1 MKKKFLA
8 WLAVFAMVLSLVP
21 MNVQANEEDGEPS
34 WGFEDPS
41 DETILVEEGESVT
54 LNAPIYNEGDTTI
67 TFQWYAV
74 DEEGFVEPIE
84 GANTTTYTVPSVD
97 GYAVYYCIA
106 MDEKEESYTKWF
118 YVSVDTGLTAVA
130 VETDDVELSENG
142 DGSGYAYVA
151 YGDAVDLQVE
161 ASANEG
167 EEFTCQWLV
176 WNDELQD
183 YEELTE
189 ETDRELSLESVT
201 EQMTYICKV
210 TDQYGYSVNC
220 YFYVYVDNEL
230 ELDYVDTYEVEKGD
244 SVTLSVE
251 ATVATGDV
259 SYQWY
264 FFDDEEAI
272 FVEIEGA
279 TEYEYVIDE
288 VATSERYMCSVYDD
302 FGNYQDAYIDVV
314 IPADWEATAEQ
325 DELYVEKDQT
335 ATMQVNI
342 DKEGEYTYEWFAYPD
357 GEDSVRLE
365 STSNTCETMPVTC
378 DMYYDCLVT
387 DANGTG
393 QWVGFDI
400 YLKKDWSAEA
410 EKESVDVE
418 ADETATL
425 KVIVDEDATVTYQW
439 CVYDDEEDDYVSI
452 ENATTQTYQTPP
464 ITAKSYYC
472 CIVEDVNGATE
483 TVYFDVSI
491 KRSWE
496 ISPECEQEVS
506 VKEGE
511 QATFTMLVDDE
522 NADLTYEW
530 YSYDDEPITDG
541 ASMTTEALYEDT
553 EYYCTVCD
561 EYGNECTYYFYAVID
576 YGWSVKM
583 KDDAWWY
590 DVPLN
595 STQELELDVQVDPES
610 DVELTYQWYLYD
622 AAKEEYVEIEGATE
636 LSYTTEPITKR
647 MTYMCVVE
655 DEDGNQKECNV
666 GVGVAVDWKVLTDT
680 ENELIV
686 AKNDT
691 PLLEVDVEND
701 SEYALSYQW
710 YFSDPNTDYS
720 AINGAT
726 EAVYRAKPIARDG
739 IYECKISDMYD
750 NIEYVTFCMDVS
762 AAVKHTHVYGDYEVT
777 QSETCSKDGE
787 KTRVCIGC
795 GNEDKL
801 AIPAHGKHK
810 FTDYKVT
817 KEATCTVNG
826 TKTRTCTVCKKE
838 ESEAIKATG
847 THTFG
852 EWSTTKEPT
861 CDQAGSKER
870 TCKVCTLKET
880 SAIPATGYVKGTSFQ
895 KGSYAYKVLTQ
906 KGKKGTVVC
915 TGATK
920 KVTKVSIPKT
930 VKIGGITFTVT
941 QIGDNAFKSNTK
953 LKSVTI
959 GANVTKIGKNAFSG
973 CKKLSKITIKGSK
986 LKSVGKNA
994 IKGINK
1000 KATIKVPKKKLK
1012 KYKSLF
1018 KSKTGFKKSMKV
1030 K

>member
-41 DETILVEEGESVT
+41 DETLLVEEGESVT
-54 LNAPIYNEGDTTI
+54 LNAPIYKEGDTTI
-67 TFQWYAV
+67 TFEWYAV
-74 DEEGFVEPIE
+74 DEEGLVELIE

-97 GYAVYYCIA
+97 GYAVYYCNA
-106 MDEKEESYTKWF
+106 MDEAEESYTKWF
-118 YVSVDTGLTAVA
+118 YVSVDTGLTAV
-130 VETDDVELSENG
+130 VIETDDVQLSE

-167 EEFTCQWLV
+167 VEFTYQWFV
-176 WNDELQD
+176 WDED
-183 YEELTE
+183 EVMDVELE
-189 ETDRELSLESVT
+189 DETDSELSLESVT

-220 YFYVYVDNEL
+220 WFDVYVDNEL
-230 ELDYVDTYEVEKGD
+230 ELDYVDIYEVEKGD

-251 ATVATGDV
+251 ATVTTGDV

-264 FFDDEEAI
+264 FFDDEEAT

-279 TEYEYVIDE
+279 TENEYVIDE
-288 VATSERYMCSVYDD
+288 VATFERYMCSVYDD
-302 FGNYQDAYIDVV
+302 FDNCQDAYIDVL
-314 IPADWEATAEQ
+314 ILADWEATAEQ

-342 DKEGEYTYEWFAYPD
+342 DKEGEYTYEWFACE
-357 GEDSVRLE
+357 EDDIPLE
-365 STSNTCETMPVTC
+365 SETNTCETLPVTS
-378 DMYYDCLVT
+378 DGEYYCTVT
-387 DANGTG
+387 DENGTS
-393 QWVGFDI
+393 QTVWFNV
-400 YLKKDWSAEA
+400 YLKKDWTAEA
-410 EKESVDVE
+410 DGDGYIEVE
-418 ADETATL
+418 LNGTATL
-425 KVIVDEDATVTYQW
+425 KVLVDEGAKVTYQW
-439 CVYDDEEDDYVSI
+439 YGYDEDEEDYVLIAGANTNSY
-452 ENATTQTYQTPP
+452 EVPPVTYATE
-464 ITAKSYYC
+464 YYC
-472 CIVEDVNGATE
+472 DVRDENGAQE
-483 TVYFDVSI
+483 KVEFEVSV

-496 ISPECEQEVS
+496 VSPDCIRQVA

-511 QATFTMLVDDE
+511 TATLTMLLDDE
-522 NADLTYEW
+522 EADVEYDW
-530 YSYDDEPITDG
+530 YTVDYDYICDG
-541 ASMTTEALYEDT
+541 ASMTTDEMNEDT
-553 EYYCTVCD
+553 IYYCVVCD
-561 EYGNECTYYFYAVID
+561 EYGNEVEYQFDVVID
-576 YGWSVKM
+576 HGWSVKM

-595 STQELELDVQVDPES
+595 STQQLELDVQVDPES

-622 AAKEEYVEIEGATE
+622 AAEEDYVEIDGATE
-636 LSYTTEPITKR
+636 SSYTTEPITKR

-655 DEDGNQKECNV
+655 DQEGNQKECNV
-666 GVGVAVDWKVLTDT
+666 GVAVAVDWKVLTDT

-710 YFSDPNTDYS
+710 YYSDPNTDYS

-726 EAVYRAKPIARDG
+726 EAVYRTKPIARDG
-739 IYECKISDMYD
+739 MYECKISDIYN
-750 NIEYVTFCMDVS
+750 NIEYVTFYMDVS
-762 AAVKHTHVYGDYEVT
+762 AAAKHTHVYGTYEVT
-777 QSETCSKDGE
+777 KAETCKDAGE

-880 SAIPATGYVKGTSFQ
+880 STIPATGYVKGTSFQ

-941 QIGDNAFKSNTK
+941 EIGDNAFKSNTK

-1000 KATIKVPKKKLK
+1000 KATIKVPKSKLK

>member
-1 MKKKFLA
+1 MKKRFLA
-8 WLAVFAMVLSLVP
+8 WLMVFAMVLTLVP
-21 MNVQANEEDGEPS
+21 MNVQANEQPS

-54 LNAPIYNEGDTTI
+54 LDAPIYNEGDVTI
-67 TFQWYAV
+67 TYQWCEV
-74 DEEGFVEPIE
+74 GETGVVEQIE
-84 GANTTTYTVPSVD
+84 GANGTTYTIPSVD
-97 GYAVYYCIA
+97 GYAVYYCDA
-106 MDEKEESYTKWF
+106 TDEEGFCYAKWF
-118 YVSVDTGLTAVA
+118 YVSVDTGLTAV
-130 VETDDVELSENG
+130 VIETDDVELSEDG
-142 DGSGYAYVA
+142 DRSGYAYVA
-151 YGDAVDLQVE
+151 YGDPLDLQVE

-167 EEFTCQWLV
+167 EEFTYQWFV
-176 WNDELQD
+176 WHEDEGMD
-183 YEELTE
+183 VELE
-189 ETDRELSLESVT
+189 DETDSELSLESVT
-201 EQMTYICKV
+201 EQTTYTCKV

-220 YFYVYVDNEL
+220 CFYVYIDNEL
-230 ELDYVDTYEVEKGD
+230 EIDYVDTYEVEKGD

-264 FFDDEEAI
+264 FFDDEETT

-302 FGNYQDAYIDVV
+302 FGNWEDAYIDVM
-314 IPADWEATAEQ
+314 IPADWEASPEQ
-325 DELYVEKDQT
+325 YELYVEKDQT

-342 DKEGEYTYEWFAYPD
+342 DKEGEYTYEWFAYN
-357 GEDSVRLE
+357 EDEDNTPLDSE
-365 STSNTCETMPVTC
+365 TNTCETLPVTF
-378 DMYYDCLVT
+378 DREYYCTVT
-387 DANGTG
+387 DENGTS
-393 QWVGFDI
+393 QTVWFNVC
-400 YLKKDWSAEA
+400 LKKEWTAEA
-410 EKESVDVE
+410 DGDVCIE
-418 ADETATL
+418 VELNGTATL
-425 KVIVDEDATVTYQW
+425 KVLVDEGAKVSYQW
-439 CVYDDEEDDYVSI
+439 YGYDEDEEDYVLI
-452 ENATTQTYQTPP
+452 ENATTDSYKIPP
-464 ITAKSYYC
+464 VTCATEYYC
-472 CIVEDVNGATE
+472 DVWDENGAQE
-483 TVYFDVSI
+483 TVWFEVYV
-491 KRSWE
+491 KRSWG
-496 ISPECEQEVS
+496 ISPDCVREVM

-511 QATFTMLVDDE
+511 QATFTMLVDDD
-522 NADLTYEW
+522 ADLTYEW
-530 YSYDDEPITDG
+530 YSYEDDEYITDG
-541 ASMTTEALYEDT
+541 SCMTTEALYEDT
-553 EYYCTVCD
+553 EYYCTVID
-561 EYGNECTYYFYAVID
+561 EYGNEVSYSFYAIID

-583 KDDAWWY
+583 KDDVWWY
-590 DVPLN
+590 GVPLN
-595 STQELELDVQVDPES
+595 STQKLELDVQVDPES
-610 DVELTYQWYLYD
+610 DVELTYQWYLFD
-622 AAKEEYVEIEGATE
+622 KAKEDYVEIDGATE
-636 LSYTTEPITKR
+636 SSYTTEPITKR
-647 MTYMCVVE
+647 MTYMCLVE
-655 DEDGNQKECNV
+655 DQDGNQKECNV
-666 GVGVAVDWKVLTDT
+666 GVAVAVAWKVLTDT

-710 YFSDPNTDYS
+710 YYSDSKTDY
-720 AINGAT
+720 AEIEGAT
-726 EAVYRAKPIARDG
+726 ESVCRTKPIVRDG

-750 NIEYVTFCMDVS
+750 NIEYVTFYMDVS
-762 AAVKHTHVYGDYEVT
+762 TAAKHTHVYGTYEVT
-777 QSETCSKDGE
+777 KAETCKEPGE

-810 FTDYKVT
+810 YTDYKVT

-838 ESEAIKATG
+838 ETEAIKATG

-852 EWSTTKEPT
+852 DWSTTKEPT

-880 SAIPATGYVKGTSFQ
+880 SAIPATGYVKGVTFK
-895 KGSYAYKVLTQ
+895 KGNYTYKIATQ

-920 KVTKVSIPKT
+920 KLTKVSVPKT

-941 QIGDNAFKSNTK
+941 EIGANAFKSNTK

-959 GANVTKIGKNAFSG
+959 GANVTKIGKNAFSS
-973 CKKLSKITIKGSK
+973 CKKLKKITIKSSK

-994 IKGINK
+994 IKGIDK

>member
-1 MKKKFLA
+1 MQYTK
-8 WLAVFAMVLSLVP
+8 
-21 MNVQANEEDGEPS
+21 G
-34 WGFEDPS
+34 
-41 DETILVEEGESVT
+41 EGESAELDASTYNDGDASLKYEWDIVGADELSELIPDVT
-54 LNAPIYNEGDTTI
+54 GS
-67 TFQWYAV
+67 
-74 DEEGFVEPIE
+74 
-84 GANTTTYTVPSVD
+84 TYTVPSVE
-97 GYAVYYCIA
+97 GYNVYYCYVS
-106 MDEKEESYTKWF
+106 DEDDNGMAKWF
-118 YVSVDTGLTAVA
+118 YVSIDTGLTAVV
-130 VETDDVELSENG
+130 VEEEDVVEVLE
-142 DGSGYAYVA
+142 DGSGSVDVPYD
-151 YGDAVDLQVE
+151 GSVDLQVDV
-161 ASANEG
+161 SANPD
-167 EEFTCQWLV
+167 EEITGQWYV
-176 WNDELQD
+176 FEPTDSS
-183 YEELTE
+183 YEELEGETE
-189 ETDRELSLESVT
+189 DTLSLENIT
-201 EQMTYICKV
+201 EDTVIVYRV
-210 TDQYGYSVNC
+210 TDQYGYYVEC
-220 YFYVYVDNEL
+220 TFYISIDTTFKLTYT
-230 ELDYVDTYEVEKGD
+230 DYYQVEKGD
-244 SVTLSVE
+244 SLTLSVDAE
-251 ATVATGDV
+251 AAVGELT
-259 SYQWY
+259 YQWY
-264 FFDDEEAI
+264 YIEDDEWI
-272 FVEIEGA
+272 EIKGA
-279 TEYEYVIDE
+279 TASEYIIDE
-288 VATSERYMCSVYDD
+288 AVCSRLYVCEVYDMFENND
-302 FGNYQDAYIDVV
+302 NAWISVDIL
-314 IPADWEATAEQ
+314 ADWEATAEQ

-335 ATMQVNI
+335 ATMQVNV
-342 DKEGEYTYEWFAYPD
+342 DKEGEYTYEWFVCE
-357 GEDSVRLE
+357 EDDIPLE
-365 STSNTCETMPVTC
+365 SETNTCETLPVTS
-378 DMYYDCLVT
+378 DGEYYCTVT
-387 DANGTG
+387 DENGTS
-393 QWVGFDI
+393 QTVWFNV
-400 YLKKDWSAEA
+400 YLKKDWTAEA
-410 EKESVDVE
+410 DGDDYIEVE
-418 ADETATL
+418 LNGTATL
-425 KVIVDEDATVTYQW
+425 KVLVDEGAKVTYQW
-439 CVYDDEEDDYVSI
+439 YGYDEDEDDYVLIAGANTNSYEI
-452 ENATTQTYQTPP
+452 PPVTYATE
-464 ITAKSYYC
+464 YYC
-472 CIVEDVNGATE
+472 DVRDENGAQE
-483 TVYFDVSI
+483 TVWFEVSV

-496 ISPECEQEVS
+496 VSPDCVRQVA

-511 QATFTMLVDDE
+511 KATLTMLLDDE
-522 NADLTYEW
+522 EADVEYEW
-530 YSYDDEPITDG
+530 YTGDYDYICDG
-541 ASMTTEALYEDT
+541 ASMTTDEMYEDT
-553 EYYCTVCD
+553 IYYCVVYD
-561 EYGNECTYYFYAVID
+561 EYGNEVEYQFDVVID
-576 YGWSVKM
+576 HGWSAKV

-595 STQELELDVQVDPES
+595 STQKLELDVQVDPES

-636 LSYTTEPITKR
+636 SSYTPEPITKR

-655 DEDGNQKECNV
+655 DQDGNQKECNV

-710 YFSDPNTDYS
+710 YFSDPNTDY
-720 AINGAT
+720 AEIKGAT
-726 EAVYRAKPIARDG
+726 EPVYRAKPIARDG

-750 NIEYVTFCMDVS
+750 NIEYVTFYMDVS
-762 AAVKHTHVYGDYEVT
+762 AAVKHTHVYGPYEVT
-777 QSETCSKDGE
+777 KAETCKDAGE

-838 ESEAIKATG
+838 ESEVIKATG

-880 SAIPATGYVKGTSFQ
+880 SAIPATGYVKGASFQ

-941 QIGDNAFKSNTK
+941 EIGDNAFKSNTK